1 MLVRIQPWFWMLLP
15 TIALLGWML
24 EQQTKGLQYLI
35 GGLVDQVAD
44 NRGMIRIQKDKAQPP
59 DQTIT

>member
-1 MLVRIQPWFWMLLP
+1 MLLP

-35 GGLVDQVAD
+35 GGLVDQVAE
-44 NRGMIRIQKDKAQPP
+44 NRGMISIQKDKAQSP
-59 DQTIT
+59 DQKIA